1 MVAGFQGI
9 DSVVC
14 INKSEAHGHCR
25 PAHSRDC
32 FVRNGNLFTVHINV
46 FNDTGALDNLL
57 YRSITG
63 SIHIAMLMC
72 FSMKTGRKHDREGT
86 K

>member
-1 MVAGFQGI
+1 M
-9 DSVVC
+9 
-14 INKSEAHGHCR
+14 
-25 PAHSRDC
+25 
-32 FVRNGNLFTVHINV
+32 RNGDFLSIHINV

>member
-32 FVRNGNLFTVHINV
+32 FVRNGNLFTIHINV

-57 YRSITG
+57 
-63 SIHIAMLMC
+63 
-72 FSMKTGRKHDREGT
+72 
-86 K
+86 

>member
-1 MVAGFQGI
+1 M
-9 DSVVC
+9 
-14 INKSEAHGHCR
+14 
-25 PAHSRDC
+25 
-32 FVRNGNLFTVHINV
+32 RNGDFLSIHINV

-72 FSMKTGRKHDREGT
+72 FSMGPAENMTEKAPNKTVS
-86 K
+86 

>member
-32 FVRNGNLFTVHINV
+32 FVRNGNLFTIHINV

-63 SIHIAMLMC
+63 SISYRHADV
-72 FSMKTGRKHDREGT
+72 FQHEDRQKT
-86 K
+86 